1 MVNTTNYALEKYEAG
16 NSANLLD
23 QYNSSMDTIDEAI
36 KSVSDKADLALNNN
50 VLPDGLAAFINA
62 LGLTGSNAQTL
73 GTTLNHILNRTG
85 TETFTVTD
93 LSKLKKTA
101 EGYPIPP
108 TK

>member
-1 MVNTTNYALEKYEAG
+1 MANTTNYALEKYDAG
-16 NSANLLD
+16 DSASLLD
-23 QYNSSMDTIDEAI
+23 QYNASMDKIDDAI

-50 VLPDGLAAFINA
+50 VLPAGLAALIQA
-62 LGLTGSNAQTL
+62 LGLTAANAKTL

-93 LSKLKKTA
+93 LSTLKKTA

-108 TK
+108 SK

>member
-23 QYNSSMDTIDEAI
+23 QYNASMDKIDEAI
-36 KSVSDKADLALNNN
+36 KTVSDKADLALNNN

-62 LGLTGSNAQTL
+62 LGLNGSNAQTL

-93 LSKLKKTA
+93 LGKLKKTA